1 MAYVCEISPDYI
13 SISAVMSRCID
24 FHGVSTVQDLY
35 ACTSANVSSNCFD
48 YFPPSSTSCDAGVS
62 SGLGGSGDFYAD
74 AEDAFVS
81 FFPVF
86 LSILCVY
93 VVVRVFHL
101 GLK

>member
-1 MAYVCEISPDYI
+1 MAYVCEINPDYS
-13 SISAVMSRCID
+13 SISALVSYCIS
-24 FHGVSTVQDLY
+24 FHHVSTVDAL
-35 ACTSANVSSNCFD
+35 ADCVNVNVTSNCFD
-48 YFPPSSTSCDAGVS
+48 YFLPSSASCDVVVS
-62 SGLGGSGDFYAD
+62 SGSGGFGDFYAD